1 MTDYLMSLP
10 AQGEFVQTLI
20 YLFVTYYKIILFGLG
35 VTILLSVVGTV
46 GGFILAIGL
55 TGLRSAEIDFKR
67 DNKSEKFL
75 KYVGKRLAKI
85 YVTIFRGTPM
95 IVQAMII
102 YYGVAQA
109 NIFSWWSPLSAGLII
124 VTLNTTAYISE
135 VLRGGFESVDLGQME
150 AARTIGMSRKKAM
163 RHIMWPQAIKN
174 SLPGIGNE
182 FVVNLKD
189 TAVLSVISVVDL
201 FYAVKQS
208 ASDSYRYLEAFIIAA
223 IMYLA
228 LTYISSKL
236 IDYLSKRLGETREVV
251 L

>member
-1 MTDYLMSLP
+1 
-10 AQGEFVQTLI
+10 
-20 YLFVTYYKIILFGLG
+20 
-35 VTILLSVVGTV
+35 
-46 GGFILAIGL
+46 
-55 TGLRSAEIDFKR
+55 
-67 DNKSEKFL
+67 
-75 KYVGKRLAKI
+75 
-85 YVTIFRGTPM
+85 
-95 IVQAMII
+95 
-102 YYGVAQA
+102 
-109 NIFSWWSPLSAGLII
+109 
-124 VTLNTTAYISE
+124 
-135 VLRGGFESVDLGQME
+135 
-150 AARTIGMSRKKAM
+150 
-163 RHIMWPQAIKN
+163 MWPQAIKN

-236 IDYLSKRLGETREVV
+236 IDYLSKRLGETREAS